1 MDLRGHGESPKGT
14 AGPSLEAA
22 ARDVVALAT
31 RAGMPLVAIA
41 GHSFGGKV
49 ALEVARVG
57 GIASLQDVVIIDST
71 PAAREPQAEGDSP
84 LAILR
89 IIEALPAGFDS
100 ISSFIAALMGA
111 GLSRELAQWLASS
124 LEREGQ
130 QLRFS
135 LNTGEIRALILDYY
149 AQDLWSVI
157 EKPPGETRVHLVI
170 GERST
175 SFSEADRNRAAQIA
189 AANGR
194 VTVDVLPAGHWVHVD
209 DPEGLLDVLIRLVT

>member
-1 MDLRGHGESPKGT
+1 
-14 AGPSLEAA
+14 
-22 ARDVVALAT
+22 
-31 RAGMPLVAIA
+31 
-41 GHSFGGKV
+41 
-49 ALEVARVG
+49 
-57 GIASLQDVVIIDST
+57 
-71 PAAREPQAEGDSP
+71 
-84 LAILR
+84 
-89 IIEALPAGFDS
+89 
-100 ISSFIAALMGA
+100 
-111 GLSRELAQWLASS
+111 
-124 LEREGQ
+124 
-130 QLRFS
+130 
-135 LNTGEIRALILDYY
+135 LDYY